1 MALKEF
7 SYKGSKV
14 PLEKGSGTPRRSF
27 ALPFQQGGGTPFIS
41 LYTRLLCEL
50 SLGLSEDS
58 YKG

>member
-7 SYKGSKV
+7 SYRGSKV

-27 ALPFQQGGGTPFIS
+27 TLPFQQGGGTPFIS

-50 SLGLSEDS
+50 SLG
-58 YKG
+58 